1 MAITLS
7 RLKSKLYLDI
17 DNDTYDNDIQELIN
31 SISAQAISYMAN
43 DDIASVSDFTEE
55 IERKLC
61 IQINYEF
68 RRRHDPGLSSV
79 TFPNGNVNK
88 YDTHEWLPD
97 VKRVLLRHKPLSI

>member
-17 DNDTYDNDIQELIN
+17 DNDTYDNDILELIN
-31 SISAQAISYMAN
+31 SMTVQAISYMNN
-43 DDIASVSDFTEE
+43 DEIKSKDDFTEE

-97 VKRVLLRHKPLSI
+97 VKKVLLRHKPLSI

>member
-17 DNDTYDNDIQELIN
+17 DNDTYDSEIQELID
-31 SISAQAISYMAN
+31 SISAQAISCMAN
-43 DDIASVSDFTEE
+43 EDITSETDFTEE

-68 RRRHDPGLSSV
+68 RRRHDAGLSSV
-79 TFPNGNVNK
+79 TFPNGNINK
-88 YDTHEWLPD
+88 YETNEWLPD
-97 VKRVLLRHKPLSI
+97 VKKVLLRHKPLSI